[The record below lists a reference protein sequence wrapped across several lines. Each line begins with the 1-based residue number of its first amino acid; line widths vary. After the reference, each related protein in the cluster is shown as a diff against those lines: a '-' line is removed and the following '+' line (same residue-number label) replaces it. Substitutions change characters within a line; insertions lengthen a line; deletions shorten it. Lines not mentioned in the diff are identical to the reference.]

1 MYCFISLFSLYIELK
16 TSLYFGSP
24 INDLNIKLGLSSP
37 LKPAFISLLPKSII
51 IGCFND
57 SLISYIFIF
66 ILRLKRNFDY

>member
-51 IGCFND
+51 IGCFD
-57 SLISYIFIF
+57 FHLFHFPY
-66 ILRLKRNFDY
+66 LFDFL